1 MSEVAYRNAKDLT
14 GVSMAEVPTLRS
26 SDTWLPQHRVMS
38 SSQPIRALALSCH
51 PIPSVAV
58 TAISAGLVAL
68 ADLPIGRGALVTGA
82 VFTGQLS
89 IGWSNDYLDAERD
102 RAVLRSDKPVATGAM
117 EPRVAGIAAVVALV
131 LTLALS
137 AALGWPGGA
146 AALATVLCA
155 WAYNLGLKATAL
167 SWLPYAIAFGML
179 PAVATLSASP
189 PRWPA
194 AWALTAG
201 GLLGVAAHLANVL
214 PDLGDDV
221 ATGIRGLPHRIGARA
236 TALTAVAILLTAAA
250 VILFGPVG
258 QPGPWR
264 WAGFTAAVLV
274 AGAAARTA
282 YGDPS
287 SRRFFRAI
295 ILIAALDL
303 VSFAFSGIRL

>member
-1 MSEVAYRNAKDLT
+1 
-14 GVSMAEVPTLRS
+14 
-26 SDTWLPQHRVMS
+26 MS
-38 SSQPIRALALSCH
+38 SSQLIRALALSCH

-68 ADLPIGRGALVTGA
+68 ADLPIGRVALVTGA
-82 VFTGQLS
+82 VFTGPLS

-102 RAVLRSDKPVATGAM
+102 RAVLRSDKPVATGVM
-117 EPRVAGIAAVVALV
+117 EPRVAGIAAVVALI

-214 PDLGDDV
+214 PDLGDDA
-221 ATGIRGLPHRIGARA
+221 ATGIRGLPHRLGAKI
-236 TALTAVAILLTAAA
+236 TALAGTGILFAASA
-250 VILFGPVG
+250 VILFGPGG
-258 QPGPWR
+258 QPNWMR
-264 WAGFTAAVLV
+264 WAGFLSALAVASTAV
-274 AGAAARTA
+274 ASA
-282 YGDPS
+282 YRDPS
-287 SRRFFRAI
+287 SRRFFRAT
-295 ILIAALDL
+295 ILIAAMDL
-303 VSFAFSGIRL
+303 VFFALSGTSL